1 MSIKSDRWIREECQ
15 TERWAVMC
23 NGKFDRWVHR
33 DQLKEDG
40 TPNHFLRTE
49 FSDASNLYHVK
60 KIAQSPL
67 ISPYFPR
74 TTEVEIEPQEIEY
87 RRAHY
92 RNGQFFCWQDEL
104 AGKRKEIGMEGKAL
118 HPPEWSVHDKAV
130 GNKTR
135 KVIPFGV
142 SSYGYDIRCGTE
154 FKIFTNINS
163 THIDPKN
170 FDENNFVTKFVP
182 HGEPCIIPPNSF
194 ALANTL
200 EVFDIR
206 RNTLVICIGKSTYAR
221 CGIVVNVTPLEPEWK
236 GSLTLEF
243 SNTTPLPAYIYA
255 GEGCAQVLFL
265 ESDEECE
272 ISYADRNGKY
282 QDQIGA
288 PVPPKM

>member
-1 MSIKSDRWIREECQ
+1 MSIKSDKWIR
-15 TERWAVMC
+15 RMC
-23 NGKFDRWVHR
+23 EGDR
-33 DQLKEDG
+33 
-40 TPNHFLRTE
+40 P
-49 FSDASNLYHVK
+49 
-60 KIAQSPL
+60 I

-74 TTEVEIEPQEIEY
+74 TTEVDVIPLQGKY

-92 RNGQFFCWQDEL
+92 RNGYFFCWQDEL
-104 AGKRKEIGMEGKAL
+104 EEKRKEIGMEGKAL
-118 HPPEWSVHDKAV
+118 HPPEWSCIDELV
-130 GNKTR
+130 GNKKR

-170 FDENNFVTKFVP
+170 FDEQNFVTKHVP
-182 HGEPCIIPPNSF
+182 IGEPCIIPPNSF

-200 EVFDIR
+200 ELFDIP
-206 RNTLVICIGKSTYAR
+206 RNILVVCIGKSTYAR

-255 GEGCAQVLFL
+255 GEGCAQVLFF
-265 ESDEECE
+265 EGDEDCE
-272 ISYADRNGKY
+272 ISYADRGGKY
-282 QDQIGA
+282 MNQASA
-288 PVPPKM
+288 PIPPKM